1 METFNAVRTWAY
13 RLVLPHKA
21 DGGSLETWRMAC
33 TGAAEQFTGEH
44 HDPALHELDAGQAE
58 LKKEL
63 REFREDMGQR
73 LGRQWQTNQNI
84 ERHLRKLAG
93 DSHLSIVAEG

>member
-1 METFNAVRTWAY
+1 MY
-13 RLVLPHKA
+13 RDHAGGCAMMDSEFQTEVLKA
-21 DGGSLETWRMAC
+21 LRKLETGQTELE
-33 TGAAEQFTGEH
+33 TGQT
-44 HDPALHELDAGQAE
+44 E

-63 REFREDMGQR
+63 REFRKEMGDR
-73 LGRQWQTNQNI
+73 LGKQWQTNQNI